1 MTGGDGDH
9 EWSTVAPEMA
19 TLTDRLA
26 GLDRDELAR
35 FFHGHDAEAIT
46 ELIRQTPDD
55 ELDRLIAGD
64 DFREE
69 GIRAILERFPEFAD
83 PERLASLKGIVCFDL
98 TRTDG
103 PGECHTARFDG
114 GGVTLGAEKP
124 DVTITAAVSAFVRLV
139 TGQANAA
146 LLYLSD
152 RLSITG
158 DALLALDVG
167 SVFRL
172 PGSHEAAV
180 DPTALDPVDVATAI
194 KDVSREH
201 LAEVMGGDFRDIVI
215 GEVFR
220 RFPEFLDHAKAA
232 RQRLHIGFRISG
244 RPDGRADR
252 FLVHVV
258 DGDCTVEADPPED
271 ARRDATLLLDGP
283 DFLRLVTGHINPVR
297 ALMAG
302 KLKVKGDR
310 TRALAFNAVMNPPKP
325 R

>member
-1 MTGGDGDH
+1 
-9 EWSTVAPEMA
+9 MA

-26 GLDRDELAR
+26 GLDRDAVAA

-46 ELIRQTPDD
+46 DLIRDTSDA
-55 ELDRLIAGD
+55 ELDRLVADD

-83 PERLASLKGIVCFDL
+83 TERMAALRGVVCFDL
-98 TRTDG
+98 TRPEG

-114 GGVTLGAEKP
+114 GTVTLGADRP
-124 DVTITAAVSAFVRLV
+124 DVTITAAVTAFVRLV

-152 RLSITG
+152 RLSLSG
-158 DALLALDVG
+158 DAMLALDVG

-194 KDVSREH
+194 KGVSREH

-220 RFPEFLDHAKAA
+220 RFPEFLDRGKAA
-232 RQRLHIGFRISG
+232 RQRLHVGFRISG
-244 RPDGRADR
+244 RPDGGADR
-252 FLVHVV
+252 YLVHVV
-258 DGDCTVEADPPED
+258 DGGCTVQADPPED
-271 ARRDATLLLDGP
+271 APRDATLMLDGP
-283 DFLRLVTGHINPVR
+283 DFLRLVTGHFNPVR
-297 ALMAG
+297 ALVSG
-302 KLKVKGDR
+302 RLRLRGDR
-310 TRALAFNAVMNPPKP
+310 TKALAFNAVMNPPKP